1 MARAEVLEILKL
13 ILIYTDGAFEYLDG
27 FISHGAFFAL
37 GDFLGFSL
45 DARVFPALVLGQ
57 LRVSSGGIC
66 YMK

>member
-1 MARAEVLEILKL
+1 MARAEILEIFNL
-13 ILIYTDGAFEYLDG
+13 ILIYTDGPFEYLDG

-37 GDFLGFSL
+37 GDFLSFSL

-57 LRVSSGGIC
+57 LHVSSGGIC